1 VFDLLAR
8 KHFVEDGGRG
18 RRERERER
26 EEKTMFDEMYLRSWK
41 IT

>member
-1 VFDLLAR
+1 M